1 MASQI
6 QDLLVQHDIQIG
18 SAACDAAAI
27 GNLEALRQI
36 LQGHDCPDVE
46 FLADSEG
53 RTPLVSSSCFMLQ
66 EVCDCRF
73 CIGCAWRERPK
84 RRPSEVGRPG
94 K

>member
-53 RTPLVSSSCFMLQ
+53 RTPLVSSSCWRYVTAVSALRMLG
-66 EVCDCRF
+66 VSVR
-73 CIGCAWRERPK
+73 K
-84 RRPSEVGRPG
+84 RNFLQTVKVGRPW
-94 K
+94 